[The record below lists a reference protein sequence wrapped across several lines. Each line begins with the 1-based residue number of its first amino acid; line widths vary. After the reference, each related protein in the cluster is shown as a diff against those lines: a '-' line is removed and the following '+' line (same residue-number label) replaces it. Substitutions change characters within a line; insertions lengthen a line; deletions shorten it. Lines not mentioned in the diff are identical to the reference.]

1 MRQENKIFKVR
12 KNGKQK
18 TQRRN
23 LKNLKRCLTNKIQKK
38 NERRIRSKNN
48 TKQ

>member
-18 TQRRN
+18 TQRR
-23 LKNLKRCLTNKIQKK
+23 NLKRCLTNKIQKK